1 MSTCNDLIIYKTHN
15 VQAVRLIIHFVSGF
29 LNVKLL
35 VPFAA
40 LVGAG
45 RNVLGFGNGS
55 GFVCLSDS
63 LLVSCSTLTHSYI
76 FVSVSV
82 SYQSEC

>member
-55 GFVCLSDS
+55 GFVFLGSERCLSDS
-63 LLVSCSTLTHSYI
+63 W
-76 FVSVSV
+76 
-82 SYQSEC
+82 